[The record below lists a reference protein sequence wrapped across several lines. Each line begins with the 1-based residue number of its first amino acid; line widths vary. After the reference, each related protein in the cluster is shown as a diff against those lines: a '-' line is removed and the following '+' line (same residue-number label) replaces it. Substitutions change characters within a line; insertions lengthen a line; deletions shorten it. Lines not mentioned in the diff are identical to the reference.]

1 MNSDIDETEVDT
13 ATKQAVNDRDSRGR
27 FAPGNTPSTGFHTHS
42 ERRNNGKWTKEE
54 SISYWYNKLGR
65 MSDDEYDNFRPKNQ
79 NQRIAQARIVMALGT
94 DELALKAT
102 KEITDRV
109 EGKPKQD
116 LDMNI
121 ESDNAV
127 PLIKGFVI
135 PTLPEHFID
144 KDIIEQ
150 MGELLRLCT
159 MKSQPT

>member
-1 MNSDIDETEVDT
+1 MVSDIDETEVET
-13 ATKQAVNDRDSRGR
+13 ATKQAVNGRDSRGR

-42 ERRNNGKWTKEE
+42 ERRNNGKWDKEE

-65 MSDDEYDNFRPKNQ
+65 MSDDEYDNFKPKNQ

-94 DELALKAT
+94 DELALKAA
-102 KEITDRV
+102 KEITDHT
-109 EGKPKQD
+109 EGRPKQD
-116 LDMNI
+116 IDMNV
-121 ESDNAV
+121 ESENAE

-150 MGELLRLCT
+150 AGEELGRKILAG
-159 MKSQPT
+159 KV